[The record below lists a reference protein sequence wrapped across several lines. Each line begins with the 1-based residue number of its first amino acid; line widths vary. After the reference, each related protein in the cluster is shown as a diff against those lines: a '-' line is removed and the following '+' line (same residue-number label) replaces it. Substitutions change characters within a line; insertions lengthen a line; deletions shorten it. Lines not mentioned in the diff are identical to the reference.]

1 MNKKDPNY
9 IAAVEKSIAEKYGKV
24 TVQDFR
30 SEWSPEKEKEYV
42 EELKKASHTKGSSA
56 KRQRGKIQDNRSCPV
71 CKTYSFSQKDD
82 LYMNRFECCYKC
94 YVDFVEE
101 RTDRWNEGWRPTGE
115 HLQTYLRRRK

>member
-42 EELKKASHTKGSSA
+42 EEFKKVNLSK
-56 KRQRGKIQDNRSCPV
+56 
-71 CKTYSFSQKDD
+71 Y
-82 LYMNRFECCYKC
+82 
-94 YVDFVEE
+94 
-101 RTDRWNEGWRPTGE
+101 
-115 HLQTYLRRRK
+115 

>member
-56 KRQRGKIQDNRSCPV
+56 KRQSLGRYGDKNSSEAP
-71 CKTYSFSQKDD
+71 
-82 LYMNRFECCYKC
+82 
-94 YVDFVEE
+94 
-101 RTDRWNEGWRPTGE
+101 
-115 HLQTYLRRRK
+115 HRKQIMPGV

>member
-42 EELKKASHTKGSSA
+42 EEKHKVSIA
-56 KRQRGKIQDNRSCPV
+56 DRSCPV
-71 CKTYSFSQKDD
+71 CKTYSFSSADD
-82 LYMNRFECCYKC
+82 LYMNRFKCCHLC
-94 YVDFVEE
+94 YIDFV
-101 RTDRWNEGWRPTGE
+101 DRNEQEWQDGWRPEKDYIMGI
-115 HLQTYLRRRK
+115 LRGRKNGNSTRDS